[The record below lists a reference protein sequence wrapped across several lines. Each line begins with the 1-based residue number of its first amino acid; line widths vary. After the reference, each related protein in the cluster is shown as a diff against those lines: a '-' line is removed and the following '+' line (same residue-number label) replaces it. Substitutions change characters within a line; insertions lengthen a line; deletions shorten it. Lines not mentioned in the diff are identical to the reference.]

1 LTENNPVH
9 DDRPT
14 PRTGPS
20 RKYPWAIVVVVA
32 LFVLIPFFSWYG
44 TWFGRPLSDAKM
56 EQYLHDR
63 DKPRNVQ
70 HALTV
75 ISQRILEGDQTVK
88 RWYPGIIEAA
98 GNETP
103 EVRSTAA
110 WVMGQDNA
118 YQEFHARLSVLLLD
132 PNPGVRHNAALAL
145 VRFGDAS
152 ARPELVEMLKP
163 TTLRAAV
170 AGTVELLVKDEGA
183 ALAPGAPLS
192 RIRQDDGQIVEMR
205 APEASRI
212 ESIAVADNGRV
223 LESAE
228 LMTLSPEG
236 EQIRSALVA
245 LYIVGQPEDIPFI
258 QRYTRSISGLP
269 DSVPRQALSTIDAI
283 RARGTQPQ

>member
-1 LTENNPVH
+1 MAEDQPIH
-9 DDRPT
+9 DESPA
-14 PRTGPS
+14 PRSGPS

-32 LFVLIPFFSWYG
+32 LFVIIPFFSWYG

-70 HALTV
+70 HALTL
-75 ISQRILEGDQTVK
+75 ISQRIVEGGQTVK
-88 RWYPGIIEAA
+88 RWYPAIIEAA
-98 GNETP
+98 SNDSP

-118 YQEFHARLSVLLLD
+118 YQDFHARLALLLSD
-132 PNPGVRHNAALAL
+132 SHPGVRHNAALAL

-163 TTLRAAV
+163 TTLRAA
-170 AGTVELLVKDEGA
+170 ADGTVELLVKDEGA
-183 ALAPGAPLS
+183 ALAAGAPLV
-192 RIRQDDGQIVEMR
+192 RIKKDDGQIVEMR
-205 APEASRI
+205 APEAGRI
-212 ESIAVADNGRV
+212 ESIAVADNSRV
-223 LESAE
+223 GDSAE

-236 EQIRSALVA
+236 EQVRSALVA

-258 QRYTRSISGLP
+258 QRYTRPISGLP
-269 DSVPRQALSTIDAI
+269 DSVPKQALSTIGAI
-283 RARGTQPQ
+283 RERAATR

>member
-1 LTENNPVH
+1 MADNEPILDQNA
-9 DDRPT
+9 T

-56 EQYLHDR
+56 EQYLHDL

-70 HALTV
+70 HALTL
-75 ISQRILEGDQTVK
+75 ISQRIVEGDPTVK
-88 RWYPGIIEAA
+88 RWYPAIIEAA
-98 GNETP
+98 GNDTP

-118 YQEFHARLSVLLLD
+118 NQEFHARLAVLLSD

-163 TTLRAAV
+163 TTLRAA
-170 AGTVELLVKDEGA
+170 AGGTVELLVKDEGA
-183 ALAPGAPLS
+183 ALAAGAPLI
-192 RIRQDDGQIVEMR
+192 RIKQDDGQIAEMR
-205 APEASRI
+205 APESSRI
-212 ESIAVADNGRV
+212 ESIAVVDDARV
-223 LESAE
+223 SESDE

-258 QRYTRSISGLP
+258 QRYSRPISGLP
-269 DSVPRQALSTIDAI
+269 ESVPKQALSTIEAI
-283 RARGTQPQ
+283 KERSRSR